1 MIERVTKTMPGGT
14 RWFDIIHVSGR
25 STPVKFKNNRLHS
38 LTENE
43 NSGTGV
49 RLNIDGHTGFSS
61 TNDDSNIERIAKL
74 AASLSK
80 FGDIENFTLPADTKS
95 LFDPYDPEIENFNL
109 QNEISACEA
118 SIDELT
124 RRFPG
129 ISIDMGVTAS
139 TGSLR
144 LANSEGIDI
153 SYRDSYYS
161 ASVSA
166 TLVLEDGTRIETWEG
181 ESHTKPVEF
190 REMAG
195 VVADKIEKALTA
207 RKIESGMYPVILPPS
222 AFGSLLGLVISGFSA
237 VPVWKGISPMAE
249 KQGTRVFS
257 EKLTVKDT
265 PVITGSP
272 YSIPFDAEGVNVADK
287 FLVNSGVVETFI
299 ADLKY
304 AERLGIAPTGNA
316 SRGYSSL
323 PGPSFTGI
331 EVNPGSET
339 HESIISAIKKG
350 IVAHQFIGLGQSNT
364 ITGDFSASMDL
375 AYLVEDGKITG
386 RVKDCMISGNIIQLL
401 AGGIELSSDRERKGS
416 SILPWLWLPQVNI
429 TG

>member
-1 MIERVTKTMPGGT
+1 MIDRVTKTIPAGT
-14 RWFDIIHVSGR
+14 RWFDIIHVSGK

-43 NSGTGV
+43 NSGIGV

-61 TNDDSNIERIAKL
+61 TNDDTNIERIAML
-74 AASLSK
+74 AASLAK
-80 FGDIENFTLPADTKS
+80 FGDTENFTLPSDTKS
-95 LFDPYDPEIENFNL
+95 LFDPYDPAIESFDL
-109 QNEISACEA
+109 QAEISSCEET
-118 SIDELT
+118 IDELT

-139 TGSLR
+139 TGSMR
-144 LANSEGIDI
+144 LANSAGVDI
-153 SYRDSYYS
+153 SYNDSYYS

-166 TLVLEDGTRIETWEG
+166 TLVLPDGTRIETWEG
-181 ESHTKPVEF
+181 ESHRSPVPF
-190 REMAG
+190 RTMAG
-195 VVADKIEKALTA
+195 IVGDKIEKAMTV
-207 RKIESGMYPVILPPS
+207 RSIESGMYPVIFPPS

-237 VPVWKGISPMAE
+237 IPVWKGISPMAG
-249 KQGTRVFS
+249 KQGERMFS
-257 EKLTVKDT
+257 EKLTVRDN
-265 PVITGSP
+265 PLIEGSP
-272 YSIPFDAEGVNVADK
+272 YSIPFDAEGVNVK
-287 FLVNSGVVETFI
+287 EKNLINNGVIETFI

-331 EVNPGSET
+331 DVTAGADD
-339 HESIISAIKKG
+339 HEAILSSIKRG

-364 ITGDFSASMDL
+364 ITGDFSANMDL

-401 AGGIELSSDRERKGS
+401 AGEIALSSDRERKGS
-416 SILPWLWLPQVNI
+416 SVLPWLCLPQVNI
-429 TG
+429 VG

>member
-1 MIERVTKTMPGGT
+1 MIDRVTKTIPAGT
-14 RWFDIIHVSGR
+14 RWFDIIHVAGR
-25 STPVKFKNNRLHS
+25 STPIKFRNNRLHS

-43 NSGTGV
+43 NSGAGV
-49 RLNIDGHTGFSS
+49 RLNIDGRTGFSS
-61 TNDDSNIERIAKL
+61 TNDDSHIERIAKI

-95 LFDPYDPEIENFNL
+95 LFDPYDPEIENFDL
-109 QNEISACEA
+109 HNEISSCEA

-144 LANSEGIDI
+144 LANSSGVDI

-161 ASVSA
+161 ASISA
-166 TLVLEDGTRIETWEG
+166 TLVLPDGTRIETWEG
-181 ESHTKPVEF
+181 ESHTRPAAFISMTET
-190 REMAG
+190 
-195 VVADKIEKALTA
+195 VADKIEKAMTVK
-207 RKIESGMYPVILPPS
+207 KIESGTYPVILPPS

-237 VPVWKGISPMAE
+237 VPVWKGISPMAG
-249 KQGTRVFS
+249 KQGQKLFN
-257 EKLTVKDT
+257 EKLTVRDN
-265 PVITGSP
+265 PVINGSP
-272 YSIPFDAEGVNVADK
+272 YSIPFDAEGVNVKEK
-287 FLVNSGVVETFI
+287 FLVNGGVVETFI

-331 EVNPGSET
+331 EVNPGSEP
-339 HESIISAIKKG
+339 HESIIASMKKG

-375 AYLVEDGKITG
+375 AYLVEDGRITG
-386 RVKDCMISGNIIQLL
+386 RIKDCMISGNIIQLL
-401 AGGIELSSDRERKGS
+401 ADELSLSSDSERKGS
-416 SILPWLWLPQVNI
+416 SVLPWLWLPQVNI
-429 TG
+429 VG